1 MAIFTYIATAIV
13 GAIGTVAGI
22 TLATSVAGVITLT
35 TAGTIATS
43 LIAGGLGYIT
53 AKVTGVFKT
62 PNIQAQKDP
71 GVKVQLSPSTDRRV
85 PLFYGKI
92 HTGGIIV
99 DAEIKNRNNTMVY
112 CMVIGEKTDAG
123 AFTVQSIKRQDAT
136 LNFTGANVTSW
147 TDPNGTTASKIAN
160 KMRCRVFAGNAQSS
174 VNQIFPTTGK
184 VAAQS
189 LMSTITASTNYEDL
203 VYAIFEID
211 YDAEEGLTALG
222 TITYELTNSLS
233 EPSNVLLDFC
243 RSSRY
248 GAGLSNAELDLNSF
262 NDLYDYSTAQVAFTN
277 VGGGAGTHDRWKI
290 DGQLSTYQ
298 AVKDNID
305 QICQSCATFFTY
317 DNKQG
322 KFKVVPNREATT
334 AEKNAAFVFNDDN
347 IVTSIDIT
355 STELYSLYNQTEAEY
370 PSVAQEDQT
379 KTIIISTPSGDKN
392 TNEPDNMLGT
402 RYNLVNDAPRVHN
415 LANIDLR
422 QSRLSTVVQ
431 FNADYSALTVD
442 VGDIVKLTNTL
453 YGFSEKLFRVMKVS
467 EVESETGYISAKLTL
482 LEYNDSIYSHDTVQS
497 DGALGLSGIPAW
509 WDIWGNVDYGDI
521 SNIIGNITIVDDP
534 TSNTANIVNPPDGNV
549 IANIDIGNI
558 DIGIGGIGIG
568 SGFGMLPSINF
579 PITIPDIPDISE
591 IVANVNPVSSTVANT
606 IVNMPPTIIPIK
618 PPKGNT
624 TFTPGEEINVSLPI
638 PDPALQDQSFS
649 VGPLLPDFI
658 ANIDLSMI
666 NPFGQ
671 TTAISTAPNI
681 TLAPKGKID
690 RGLLGPVQAGLQV
703 EEDGFNASMANSA
716 TSNVQLQTDAALVT
730 ANTIIDV
737 GAIDEGI
744 FSAVNNMVPYGATL
758 ADGNAAISYLPFRTI
773 EYKAV
778 DVAPDGKMTANTSIS
793 NIGEIVL
800 GSGIQGTGITQL
812 GTFDDNFK
820 YEVSRARGNIVAVGG
835 SAPPASNVLQYIP
848 ANVTVGNWA
857 NTNLTDSG
865 SGRRVDVTNSDKRI
879 SKSDFYLD
887 IGGFF

>member
-1 MAIFTYIATAIV
+1 MAVFTAIATAIV
-13 GAIGTVAGI
+13 TSIGTIAGV
-22 TLATSVAGVITLT
+22 TLATAAGLT
-35 TAGTIATS
+35 VAGTIATTI
-43 LIAGGLGYIT
+43 IAGGLGYVT
-53 AKVTGVFKT
+53 AKVTGVMKS
-62 PNIQAQKDP
+62 PNIQAAKDP
-71 GVKVQLSPSTDRRV
+71 GVKIQLSPSTDRRV
-85 PLFYGKI
+85 PVFYGKI
-92 HTGGIIV
+92 HSGGIIV
-99 DAEIKNRNNTMVY
+99 DAEIKNKNNTMVY
-112 CMVIGEKTDAG
+112 CMVIGEKTSSG
-123 AFTVQSIKRQDAT
+123 SYSVQSIKRQDAT
-136 LNFTGANVTSW
+136 LNFTGHNVTSW
-147 TDPNGTTASKIAN
+147 TDPNGTSAAKIAN

-174 VNQIFPTTGK
+174 VNQIFPSTGTK
-184 VAAQS
+184 VAAQT
-189 LMSTITASTNYEDL
+189 LMSTITSSTSYEDL

-211 YDAEEGLTALG
+211 YDAEEGLTAMG
-222 TITYELTNSLS
+222 EITFEITNSLS
-233 EPSNVLLDFC
+233 EPSNVLLDYC
-243 RSSRY
+243 QSSRY
-248 GAGLSNAELDLNSF
+248 GAGLSSDELDLTSF
-262 NDLYDYSTAQVAFTN
+262 NDLYDYSTEQVAFTTSA
-277 VGGGAGTHDRWKI
+277 GAAGNHDRWKV
-290 DGQLSTYQ
+290 DGVLSTYQ
-298 AVKDNID
+298 ACLDNID

-317 DNKQG
+317 SNKTG

-347 IVTSIDIT
+347 IISSIEIT
-355 STELYSLYNQTEAEY
+355 STELYSLYNQVEAEY
-370 PSVAQEDQT
+370 PSVEQEDQT
-379 KTIIISTPSGDKN
+379 KVAIIDTPSGDRN
-392 TNEPDNMLGT
+392 TNEPDNSLGT

-422 QSRLSTVVQ
+422 QSRISTTVQ
-431 FNADYSALTVD
+431 FSADYSALVVD
-442 VGDIVKLTNTL
+442 VGDVVKVTNTL

-467 EVESETGYISAKLTL
+467 EVENDAGYVSAKVTL
-482 LEYNDSIYSHDTVQS
+482 LEYDDSIYAHNTIAS
-497 DGALGLSGIPAW
+497 DSALGLSGIPAW
-509 WDIWGNVDYGDI
+509 WDIYGNVDYGDI

-730 ANTIIDV
+730 ANTIVDV

-879 SKSDFYLD
+879 SKSDSYLD